1 MFKSEAEQAFPLYAR
16 RPDFLTK
23 AALNMLIILTPDQC
37 AELVPLVESQVD
49 LINQY
54 ATDRF
59 VLMDAFRRSLVPV
72 SFRNQA

>member
-1 MFKSEAEQAFPLYAR
+1 MFESETEQALPLYAR

-23 AALNMLIILTPDQC
+23 AALNLLIILTPDHR
-37 AELVPLVESQVD
+37 AELVPLAESQVD
-49 LINQY
+49 LINLY
-54 ATDRF
+54 AMDPF